1 MPRNHKQILEEAFLP
16 DVWGLIVRFLDSNMG
31 AQAVVLAALMTRT
44 YVGPAPFLIISGL
57 LEAGFG
63 GSYLD
68 NLLKK
73 HIRQSYIKEE
83 LLPVADLIIKEI
95 STDNLVKSQLSK
107 IKSFAKELKRIP
119 LKSREAIVTASRNL
133 KTELENS
140 EKILATAI
148 DKAMNTERI
157 KNAMA
162 TVSHERDY
170 IKKAILSALSI
181 TQSEIKSLLHQ

>member
-1 MPRNHKQILEEAFLP
+1 MSSTHQILSEAYLP
-16 DVWGLIVRFLDSNMG
+16 DVWSLIVRFLDSNLG
-31 AQAVVLAALMTRT
+31 ATAVVLAALMTRT

-57 LEAGFG
+57 LEAGFS

-107 IKSFAKELKRIP
+107 VKSFAKELKRIP
-119 LKSREAIVTASRNL
+119 LKSKEVVLTASRNL
-133 KTELENS
+133 KTEIENS
-140 EKILATAI
+140 EKIMSTAI
-148 DKAMNTERI
+148 EKAMNTEWV
-157 KNAMA
+157 KSAMA

-170 IKKAILSALSI
+170 IKKLYLMRY
-181 TQSEIKSLLHQ
+181 Q